1 MPTLADSMVSSVSRA
16 IALRMRPDLS
26 ARRQRYHGRA
36 YWVVK
41 EPVGLN
47 YFRFHEE
54 EYEILC
60 MLDGRAS
67 MADVK
72 ERFEELFPPQKVTYQ
87 DLQHFVGTLHRSGL
101 VTSSASGQGVQLKS
115 RRDQKKRKEL
125 LGKLSNVFAVRWRG
139 IDPERILNAIYP
151 WTGWFFS
158 PLMMVLLLT
167 FGASALTLVAVQF
180 AEFQSRLPTFHQF
193 FGPSNWIYLGVTM
206 AGVKICHEFGHGLT
220 CKRFGGE
227 CHEMGFML
235 LVFTPALYCNVS
247 DSWMLPNKW
256 HRVFIGA
263 AGMYVE
269 MFFASVATFVWWY
282 STPGILINQLCLS
295 VMFICSVSTLL
306 FNGNPLLRFD
316 GYYIL
321 MDILEIPNLRQ
332 KSTEITR
339 RFLTAVCLGIEQPES
354 PFLPQRKR
362 FFFGLYTVASVVYR
376 WVIVFSIVMFL
387 NKALEP
393 YGLKVLGQIVAF
405 AGFFGLIVQPFYK
418 LAKFFYV
425 PGRMHKVKR
434 HRLVLTSMAVV
445 AVLAFVVTV
454 PLPYHI
460 NCTLTLEPADAQR
473 VFVKVPGRLSKMHV
487 EGGKIV
493 AKDDPIAT
501 LENPDLDLVRVKLE
515 GQLEQ
520 TRTQLRT
527 LERQRTRDRA
537 VGLQI
542 TPLEKMQTALESQLI
557 EKEKQRAD
565 LVIKA
570 PVAGTV
576 IPAELR
582 KSPNSQDGRL
592 PNWSGS
598 LLEPRNLGA
607 QVAPS
612 EMICQIGDPDH
623 LQAELVIDQNDLELI
638 GRNNRVEIMLDALPG
653 LLLETSI
660 NEIAGSD
667 LKVSPVNL
675 ASQVGGDLN
684 TVQDAA
690 GVLRPISTS
699 YQAKTE
705 NLEPP
710 LAVDGSARR
719 LQIGWRGN
727 AKIQVASATLGFRLK
742 RFLVRTF
749 HFEL

>member
-1 MPTLADSMVSSVSRA
+1 MATLADSMVSSVSRPV
-16 IALRMRPDLS
+16 ALRMRADLS

-60 MLDGRAS
+60 MLDGSTS
-67 MADVK
+67 MNDIK
-72 ERFEELFPPQKVTYQ
+72 ERFEDLFPPQKVTFQ
-87 DLQHFVGTLHRSGL
+87 DLQQFVGTLHRSGL

-115 RRDQKKRKEL
+115 RGDQKKRREL

-139 IDPERILNAIYP
+139 IDPEKILNTIYP

-158 PLMMVLLLT
+158 PLMIVVLLL
-167 FGASALTLVAVQF
+167 FGLSALTLVAVQF
-180 AEFQSRLPTFHQF
+180 GEFQSRLPTFHQF
-193 FGPSNWIYLGVTM
+193 FGPSNWIYLGITM
-206 AGVKICHEFGHGLT
+206 AGVKVCHEFGHGLT

-263 AGMYVE
+263 SGMYVE
-269 MFFASVATFVWWY
+269 MFFASVATFIWWF
-282 STPGILINQLCLS
+282 STPGVLINQLSLS
-295 VMFICSVSTLL
+295 VMFVCSVSTLL

-321 MDILEIPNLRQ
+321 MDLIEIPNLRQ

-339 RFLTAVCLGIEQPES
+339 RFLTALCLGIEQPES
-354 PFLPQRKR
+354 PFLPQQKR
-362 FFFGLYTVASVVYR
+362 FFFGLYTAASVVYR

-425 PGRMHKVKR
+425 PGRMHKVKK
-434 HRLVLTSMAVV
+434 HRLALTFLALAAVVTFVV
-445 AVLAFVVTV
+445 AV
-454 PLPYHI
+454 PLPHHI
-460 NCTLTLEPADAQR
+460 DCTLTLVPVDAKR
-473 VFVKVPGRLSKMHV
+473 VFVKVPGRLKKRHV
-487 EGGKIV
+487 KSGSQVEKGAPIADFENLDLQLAVKQLEGQLDQAEIQLRSLRRQRANDRAVGSQIAPLEELK
-493 AKDDPIAT
+493 AT
-501 LENPDLDLVRVKLE
+501 LENQLAEKK
-515 GQLEQ
+515 GQLED
-520 TRTQLRT
+520 
-527 LERQRTRDRA
+527 LEVRSP
-537 VGLQI
+537 GSG
-542 TPLEKMQTALESQLI
+542 M
-557 EKEKQRAD
+557 
-565 LVIKA
+565 
-570 PVAGTV
+570 V
-576 IPAELR
+576 IPAESR
-582 KSPNSQDGRL
+582 QASNAQDGRL
-592 PNWSGS
+592 SNWTGT
-598 LLEPRNLGA
+598 LLEARNQGA
-607 QVAPS
+607 HVTPS
-612 EMICQIGDPDH
+612 EVICQIGDPDR
-623 LQAELVIDQNDLELI
+623 LQAELVIDQNDIELI
-638 GRNNRVEIMLDALPG
+638 KKSDRVQLMLDALPG
-653 LLLETSI
+653 LDIETTI
-660 NEIAGSD
+660 DEIASSD
-667 LKVSPVNL
+667 LKVSPANL
-675 ASQVGGDLN
+675 ASQLGGDLN
-684 TVQDAA
+684 TAQDSS

-705 NLEPP
+705 QLVMPSRTD
-710 LAVDGSARR
+710 ASTR

-727 AKIQVASATLGFRLK
+727 AKIHVQDTTLGSRLK

>member
-1 MPTLADSMVSSVSRA
+1 MATLADSMVSSVSRPV
-16 IALRMRPDLS
+16 ALRMRADLS

-60 MLDGRAS
+60 MLDGSSS
-67 MADVK
+67 MTDIK
-72 ERFEELFPPQKVTYQ
+72 DRFEDLFPPQKVTFQ
-87 DLQHFVGTLHRSGL
+87 DLQQFVGTLHRSGL

-115 RRDQKKRKEL
+115 RGDQKKRREL

-139 IDPERILNAIYP
+139 IDPEKILNAIYP

-158 PLMMVLLLT
+158 PLMLVVLLM
-167 FGASALTLVAVQF
+167 FGLSALTLVAVQF
-180 AEFQSRLPTFHQF
+180 GEFQSRLPTFHQF
-193 FGPSNWIYLGVTM
+193 FGPSNWIYLGITM
-206 AGVKICHEFGHGLT
+206 AGVKVCHEFGHGLT

-269 MFFASVATFVWWY
+269 MFFASVATFLWWF
-282 STPGILINQLCLS
+282 STPGVLINQLSLS

-321 MDILEIPNLRQ
+321 MDLIEIPNLRQ

-339 RFLTAVCLGIEQPES
+339 RFLTALCLGIDQPES
-354 PFLPQRKR
+354 PFLPQQKR
-362 FFFGLYTVASVVYR
+362 FFFGLYTAASVVYR

-405 AGFFGLIVQPFYK
+405 AGFIGLIVQPFYK

-425 PGRMHKVKR
+425 PGRMHKVKK
-434 HRLVLTSMAVV
+434 HRLALTCLAAVAVV
-445 AVLAFVVTV
+445 VFVFAV

-460 NCTLTLEPADAQR
+460 DCTLTVVPVDAKR
-473 VFVKVPGRLSKMHV
+473 IFVKVPGRLEVMLVKS
-487 EGGKIV
+487 GSRIV
-493 AKDDPIAT
+493 KDQEIAKF
-501 LENPDLDLVRVKLE
+501 ENIDLQLAVTQLE

-520 TRTQLRT
+520 AETQLRS
-527 LERQRTRDRA
+527 LRRQRANDRA
-537 VGLQI
+537 VGSQI
-542 TPLEKMQTALESQLI
+542 APLEELKTTLQKQLK
-557 EKEKQRAD
+557 EKEGQLKN
-565 LVIKA
+565 LVVTS
-570 PVAGTV
+570 PVEGVV
-576 IPAELR
+576 IPAEPR
-582 KSPNSQDGRL
+582 RAPSTQDGRL
-592 PNWSGS
+592 PSWTGT
-598 LLEPRNLGA
+598 LLEERNQGA
-607 QVAPS
+607 HVTPS
-612 EMICQIGDPDH
+612 EMICQVGDPDR
-623 LQAELVIDQNDLELI
+623 LQAELVIDQNDIELI
-638 GRNNRVEIMLDALPG
+638 NKEQRVEIILDALPG
-653 LLLETSI
+653 LDFETTI
-660 NEIAGSD
+660 DEIASSD
-667 LKVSPVNL
+667 LKVSPASL
-675 ASQVGGDLN
+675 ASQLGGDLN
-684 TVQDAA
+684 TAQDSS

-705 NLEPP
+705 QLELPSS
-710 LAVDGSARR
+710 AGSSSS
-719 LQIGWRGN
+719 LQIGWRGS
-727 AKIQVASATLGFRLK
+727 AKIHVQDTTLGSRLK

>member
-1 MPTLADSMVSSVSRA
+1 MATLADSMVSSVSRPV
-16 IALRMRPDLS
+16 ALRMRADLS

-60 MLDGRAS
+60 MLDGSTS
-67 MADVK
+67 MTDIK
-72 ERFEELFPPQKVTYQ
+72 ERFEDLFPPQKVTFQ
-87 DLQHFVGTLHRSGL
+87 DLQQFVGTLHRSGL

-115 RRDQKKRKEL
+115 RGDQKKRREL

-139 IDPERILNAIYP
+139 IDPEKILNTIYP

-158 PLMMVLLLT
+158 PLMIVVLLT
-167 FGASALTLVAVQF
+167 FGLSALTLVAVQF
-180 AEFQSRLPTFHQF
+180 GEFQSRLPTFHQF
-193 FGPSNWIYLGVTM
+193 FGASNWIYLGITM
-206 AGVKICHEFGHGLT
+206 AGVKVCHEFGHGLT

-269 MFFASVATFVWWY
+269 MFFASVATFIWWF
-282 STPGILINQLCLS
+282 STPGVLINQLSLS
-295 VMFICSVSTLL
+295 VMFVCSVSTLL

-321 MDILEIPNLRQ
+321 MDLIEIPNLRQ

-339 RFLTAVCLGIEQPES
+339 RFLTTVCLGIEQPES
-354 PFLPQRKR
+354 PFLPQQKR
-362 FFFGLYTVASVVYR
+362 FFFGLYTAASVVYR
-376 WVIVFSIVMFL
+376 WVIVFSIIMFL

-418 LAKFFYV
+418 LGKFFYV
-425 PGRMHKVKR
+425 PGRMHKVKK
-434 HRLVLTSMAVV
+434 HRLALTSLAAVAVV
-445 AVLAFVVTV
+445 AFVATV
-454 PLPYHI
+454 PLPHHI
-460 NCTLTLEPADAQR
+460 DCTLTLVPVDAKR
-473 VFVKVPGRLSKMHV
+473 IFVKVPGRLEIMHV
-487 EGGKIV
+487 KSGTHIV
-493 AKDDPIAT
+493 KDQEIAQF
-501 LENPDLDLVRVKLE
+501 ENIDLQLAVTQLE

-520 TRTQLRT
+520 AETQLRS
-527 LERQRTRDRA
+527 LRRQRAKDRA
-537 VGLQI
+537 VGSQI
-542 TPLEKMQTALESQLI
+542 APLEELRTTLQKQLQ
-557 EKEKQRAD
+557 EKEGQLGD
-565 LVIKA
+565 LVVTS
-570 PVAGTV
+570 PVEGVV
-576 IPAELR
+576 IPAEAR
-582 KSPNSQDGRL
+582 RASGAQDGRL
-592 PNWSGS
+592 PSWTGT
-598 LLEPRNLGA
+598 LLEERNQGA
-607 QVAPS
+607 HVTPS
-612 EMICQIGDPDH
+612 EMICQIGDPDR
-623 LQAELVIDQNDLELI
+623 LQAELVIDQNDIELI
-638 GRNNRVEIMLDALPG
+638 KKDDRVEIMLDALPG
-653 LLLETSI
+653 LDFETTI
-660 NEIAGSD
+660 DEIASSD
-667 LKVSPVNL
+667 LKVSPANL
-675 ASQVGGDLN
+675 ASQMGGDLN
-684 TVQDAA
+684 TAQDAS

-705 NLEPP
+705 QLVVPS
-710 LAVDGSARR
+710 LVDSSGS

-727 AKIQVASATLGFRLK
+727 AKIHVQNTTLGSRLK